1 MLLNL
6 QPLARSSTLVRAL
19 SVMLHALLFSLKLL
33 RRLAFD
39 QIERCRYMLAGFLL
53 LALGACSN
61 LQLGYNWGDT
71 VALYYLDS
79 YLDLDAEQ
87 EQQVSAG
94 LKQLFDWH
102 RQNQLPAYSRE
113 LSVAQQSLQGQLTL
127 QQLSAMNEF
136 LRVSLERTS
145 LQATPMLAELL
156 LSLSP
161 RQVAYLREQ
170 LASSNAEYRA
180 EYFSAD
186 QQQPSQRRYQ
196 LLLEQFESWFGELD
210 PQQLALLRVANTD
223 WPVDEQFWYAERL
236 IRQQEMLA
244 TLEYAVQQKP
254 SAAQLQARLQAY
266 IRNFERDREALR
278 QAQIARS
285 RKHAMQLIV
294 AVANRATAEQRQHAV
309 THAQQLID
317 DFDVLFAQR

>member
-19 SVMLHALLFSLKLL
+19 SVMLYALLFSLKLL

-196 LLLEQFESWFGELD
+196 LLLEQFESW
-210 PQQLALLRVANTD
+210 LLRVANTD

-254 SAAQLQARLQAY
+254 SVAQLQARLQTY